1 MTINV
6 GNIGSNTGT
15 GVNTV
20 TITVPVGGVPSG
32 ATILVCVSDSS
43 TLQGS
48 VTDSVPNTYSQR
60 VSIANNNNATNGYGA
75 IYATFNNSALISG
88 NTIVFTLGVAGS
100 NATVNALY
108 VTGTKNVLDDGVQ
121 NAFGSSAAPLV
132 TSGTP
137 SGVGNVFLS
146 MVSGAAAIASFTQDS
161 SNAAWASP
169 PGQVQI
175 TAPVLG
181 GGTFVSLDGLAKTY
195 APAFG
200 TSVAWGAM
208 NVQLSPTPIVT
219 AGIFGII
226 GAFDTEW

>member
-1 MTINV
+1 MTIV
-6 GNIGSNTGT
+6 VTDIGSNTGT

-32 ATILVCVSDSS
+32 ATILICVSDSS
-43 TLQGS
+43 TSQGS
-48 VTDSVPNTYSQR
+48 VTDSVLNSYSQR
-60 VSIANNNNATNGYGA
+60 VSISNNNNSATGYGA
-75 IYATFNNSALISG
+75 IYASFNNSALVSG

-100 NATVNALY
+100 NAAVNALY

-121 NAFGSSAAPLV
+121 NAFGSSAAPSV

-146 MVSGAAAIASFTQDS
+146 IVSGAATIVSFTQDS

-181 GGTFVSLDGLAKTY
+181 GGTFISLDGLAKTY

-200 TSVAWGAM
+200 TSVDWGAM
-208 NVQLSPTPIVT
+208 NVQLAPAPIVAT
-219 AGIFGII
+219 TGVFGII
-226 GAFDTEW
+226 GAF